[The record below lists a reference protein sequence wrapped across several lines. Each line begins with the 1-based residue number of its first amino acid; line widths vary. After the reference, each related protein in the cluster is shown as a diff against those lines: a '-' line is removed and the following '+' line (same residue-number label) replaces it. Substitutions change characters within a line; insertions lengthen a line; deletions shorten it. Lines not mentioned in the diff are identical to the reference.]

1 MNPED
6 IPPQEPRPERPEKT
20 AREPIF
26 NPKAFE
32 AAPVVALVA
41 AMIAIHA
48 WIAYGGL
55 RAANEIYGSY
65 AFIATRFWQG
75 EALPTAL
82 TYAMLHGDWIHL
94 GMNGVALFALGGACW
109 RIMGTGRFFVFF
121 ALTAIAGALLFALI
135 RPDEHGPL
143 VGASGAIFGLIA
155 AVKRVEFRVLSLRG
169 EDTTA
174 AVLRFMGLIVLLNV
188 FLGVATGGF
197 MAWEAHIG
205 GFVLGWF
212 VTPWLVRFWPR

>member
-1 MNPED
+1 MSPDE
-6 IPPQEPRPERPEKT
+6 IPPEEPRKS

-32 AAPVVALVA
+32 AAPVVALVV
-41 AMIAIHA
+41 AMIAIHG

-55 RAANEIYGSY
+55 RAANEIYGQF
-65 AFIATRFWQG
+65 AFISTRFWRG
-75 EALPTAL
+75 EAIETTL
-82 TYAMLHGDWIHL
+82 TYAMLHGDWMHL

-121 ALTAIAGALLFALI
+121 AFTAIAGALLFALL
-135 RPDEHGPL
+135 RPNEPGPL

-155 AVKRVEFRVLSLRG
+155 AIKRVEFRVLNLRG
-169 EDTTA
+169 EDTTQA
-174 AVLRFMGLIVLLNV
+174 ILRFMGLIILLNV
-188 FLGVATGGF
+188 VLGIATGGF

-205 GFVLGWF
+205 GFVFGWF
-212 VTPWLVRFWPR
+212 ITPWLVRFWPQ